1 LLAEVHGNNVIKNFL
16 NAKDEASL
24 EDLLLREDDLI
35 FAYELCFQLDAF
47 VADHYTNEPPK
58 LKTLKVGQMI
68 DFERERTVKRT
79 SRTNLG
85 GGVGW
90 VGWVG
95 KEGKEKD
102 GRGWSFGKISK
113 IDI

>member
-79 SRTNLG
+79 SSKKKVRV
-85 GGVGW
+85 VGW